1 MGVYSS
7 VASPTVV
14 IQLAATTVFAPLI
27 PILTMQY
34 MNKNKKEF
42 LQTVK
47 RFFLLVIILS
57 VICLVGSKLLARWGL
72 VLLFSSS
79 IEPYVDLFI
88 PVVWVSI
95 FIALNACMFSVCTL
109 MRIMKP
115 QYLIG
120 VVGVLSS
127 WILSITVVRQFSMD
141 GVIYALLG
149 TLILQ
154 ILIQLGM
161 IVYKIRRM

>member
-1 MGVYSS
+1 M
-7 VASPTVV
+7 
-14 IQLAATTVFAPLI
+14 
-27 PILTMQY
+27 
-34 MNKNKKEF
+34 
-42 LQTVK
+42 
-47 RFFLLVIILS
+47 
-57 VICLVGSKLLARWGL
+57 
-72 VLLFSSS
+72 
-79 IEPYVDLFI
+79 DLFI